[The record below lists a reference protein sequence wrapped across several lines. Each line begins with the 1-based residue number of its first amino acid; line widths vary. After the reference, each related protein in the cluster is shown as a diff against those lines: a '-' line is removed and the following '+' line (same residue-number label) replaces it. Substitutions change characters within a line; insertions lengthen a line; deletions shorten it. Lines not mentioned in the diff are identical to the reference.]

1 MEPRGSSGLTTFQPH
16 FFTILCLLKSS
27 VYFRITLSGHPP
39 SLRQHFGTT
48 RPDHLSEADYDHE
61 LLDTVK
67 ARKLA

>member
-27 VYFRITLSGHPP
+27 VYFRITPP
-39 SLRQHFGTT
+39 FLRQLHFGTT